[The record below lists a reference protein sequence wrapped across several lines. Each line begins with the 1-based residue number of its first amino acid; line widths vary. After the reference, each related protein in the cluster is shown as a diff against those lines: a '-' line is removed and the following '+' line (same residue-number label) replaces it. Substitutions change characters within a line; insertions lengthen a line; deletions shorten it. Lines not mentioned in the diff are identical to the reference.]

1 MLTSGILC
9 LRCVQAIAWGGG
21 LGLTLY
27 QLGNLKKR
35 KERMKRLKSR
45 RGRDRRRK
53 LREQSL
59 AMSTQHK
66 SRCTLKIHI
75 LTLEASIVLA
85 LSFCCLT
92 DYQKE
97 GAKCPIFS
105 YFFPPIFW
113 KKFLFFPIFHQNS
126 YFFLFFTKIPI
137 FSYFSAVFS
146 TFILIFSQKLNRGVR
161 NKENQLLG

>member
-1 MLTSGILC
+1 
-9 LRCVQAIAWGGG
+9 
-21 LGLTLY
+21 
-27 QLGNLKKR
+27 
-35 KERMKRLKSR
+35 MKRLKSR

-59 AMSTQHK
+59 AMNTQHK

-105 YFFPPIFW
+105 YFFPFSE
-113 KKFLFFPIFHQNS
+113 KNS

-146 TFILIFSQKLNRGVR
+146 TFILFFSQKL
-161 NKENQLLG
+161 KEASEIRRISCLGKSNSCEIASLWSFPAKMTT

>member
-1 MLTSGILC
+1 
-9 LRCVQAIAWGGG
+9 
-21 LGLTLY
+21 
-27 QLGNLKKR
+27 
-35 KERMKRLKSR
+35 MKRLKSR

-53 LREQSL
+53 VREQSL

-105 YFFPPIFW
+105 YFFPFSEKNSYFFLFFTKIPIFSYFSP
-113 KKFLFFPIFHQNS
+113 KFLFFPIFHQNS
-126 YFFLFFTKIPI
+126 YFFLFFSSFFDFHII
-137 FSYFSAVFS
+137 FFAKV
-146 TFILIFSQKLNRGVR
+146 KRGVR